1 VAGRR
6 EGVPR
11 YFLSVKRKFML
22 NSNLTFSK
30 SFLTFFL
37 KSKEAFLLYLDF
49 RLRIKTL
56 IIPRV

>member
-1 VAGRR
+1 
-6 EGVPR
+6 
-11 YFLSVKRKFML
+11 ML